1 MLLYQDIKHTPIL
14 VFHIKSPVLGYMNMK
29 HTHTTISSYF
39 MKVTSVTASGH
50 QTHTHSGVS
59 HKVTSIS
66 VYEYETN
73 TQPAVI
79 LWKSPVLRHQ
89 DIKDTPILGIY
100 TRSPVFVLLNR
111 TFMENSVESLIE
123 PPNYNDN
130 NNNNN
135 GSSSIIA
142 TIIIIIIKSIHLSF
156 RLTPWSWLL
165 ESSPSPS
172 LDVKGRSGGESG
184 DEV

>member
-1 MLLYQDIKHTPIL
+1 
-14 VFHIKSPVLGYMNMK
+14 MK

-79 LWKSPVLRHQ
+79 L
-89 DIKDTPILGIY
+89 
-100 TRSPVFVLLNR
+100 
-111 TFMENSVESLIE
+111 
-123 PPNYNDN
+123 
-130 NNNNN
+130 
-135 GSSSIIA
+135 
-142 TIIIIIIKSIHLSF
+142 
-156 RLTPWSWLL
+156 
-165 ESSPSPS
+165 
-172 LDVKGRSGGESG
+172 
-184 DEV
+184 